1 MTLLY
6 PSQIGRQQDPVE
18 KNSSRVSV
26 SGTYEAQEDALTANW
41 VICKTVLQV
50 CFFRL
55 LNFFLGIFQ
64 QPELMRIIIVK
75 YLKQIEVRYQTT
87 PPIVFHWRA
96 EGGDF
101 LLWFFFHRKTGNITL
116 KCFSNVYQIEYF
128 FLFCYGIKNW
138 TAGWIN
144 AYRFNCL
151 NYILSLY

>member
-1 MTLLY
+1 MCVYCRNIKFVIIFSSDSSGGESCFLMTLLH

-26 SGTYEAQEDALTANW
+26 SGTCEAQEDAPTANW

-50 CFFRL
+50 CYFRL
-55 LNFFLGIFQ
+55 LNFFLGIIQ

-101 LLWFFFHRKTGNITL
+101 LLWLFFHHGEHY
-116 KCFSNVYQIEYF
+116 SQVF
-128 FLFCYGIKNW
+128 F
-138 TAGWIN
+138 
-144 AYRFNCL
+144 
-151 NYILSLY
+151 